1 MRRLLLANAA
11 LLVLLLGH
19 VADHVLR
26 QPGAAQLPFPE
37 NSPGVLGLAIVVAS
51 LALVATRH
59 RLAVPVA
66 GAVGLVTAVGFVAI
80 HLLPAWGP
88 FSDPYPSRDL
98 DAASWV
104 QMLTTLTAGL
114 LLAGVAAA
122 QARRAR
128 PVRAPERVRSAAA

>member
-26 QPGAAQLPFPE
+26 QPDAAQLPFPE
-37 NSPGVLGLAIVVAS
+37 NSPGILGVAIVVAS
-51 LALVATRH
+51 LVLVAVRH

-66 GAVGLVTAVGFVAI
+66 IAVGTVTALGFVAI

-98 DAASWV
+98 DAGSWL
-104 QMLTTLTAGL
+104 QMLTTLTGGL
-114 LLAGVAAA
+114 LLAGVAVSE
-122 QARRAR
+122 ARRSR
-128 PVRAPERVRSAAA
+128 PVRPPERVRSAAA

>member
-19 VADHVLR
+19 VADHVYR
-26 QPGAAQLPFPE
+26 QPAADQLPFPE
-37 NSPGVLGLAIVVAS
+37 NAPGIAGVAIVVAS
-51 LALVATRH
+51 LVLVAARH

-66 GAVGLVTAVGFVAI
+66 AAVGIVTALGFVAI

-98 DAASWV
+98 DAGSWI
-104 QMLTTLTAGL
+104 QMLVTLTGGL
-114 LLAGVAAA
+114 LLAAE
-122 QARRAR
+122 ARRAGSSE
-128 PVRAPERVRSAAA
+128 APERVASAAA

>member
-26 QPGAAQLPFPE
+26 QPDAAQLPFPE
-37 NSPGVLGLAIVVAS
+37 NSPGILGLAIVAGPLV
-51 LALVATRH
+51 LVAAGH

-66 GAVGLVTAVGFVAI
+66 AVVGVLTALGFVAI

-88 FSDPYPSRDL
+88 FSDPYAGRDL

-104 QMLTTLTAGL
+104 QMLATLTGGL
-114 LLAGVAAA
+114 LLAAEAL
-122 QARRAR
+122 RAHRAPALDR
-128 PVRAPERVRSAAA
+128 PPERVRSAAA